1 MKARISQLH
10 MTEAEWQKYSQL
22 VPEAGE
28 LIVYDPDKNH
38 DFSRIKVGDGVRALQ
53 ELDFL
58 LDSAIAA
65 VLKNVRFE
73 DSVDGGR
80 ITEYRNKIK

>member
-28 LIVYDPDKNH
+28 LIVYDPDSKH
-38 DFSRIKVGDGVRALQ
+38 PHARIKVGDGKRTLK
-53 ELDFL
+53 ELDFFI
-58 LDSAIAA
+58 DSAITEI
-65 VLKNVRFE
+65 LRQIRFE

-80 ITEYRNKIK
+80 ITEYKN

>member
-10 MTEAEWQKYSQL
+10 KTETEWLKYSYL

-28 LIVYDPDKNH
+28 LIVYDPDGIH
-38 DFSRIKVGDGVRALQ
+38 SYARIKVGDGIHTLE
-53 ELDFL
+53 ELDFFI
-58 LDSAIAA
+58 DSAVEEI
-65 VLKNVRFE
+65 LRQIRFE

-80 ITEYRNKIK
+80 ITEYFKK

>member
-10 MTEAEWQKYSQL
+10 MTEAEWQNYSQL

-28 LIVYDPDKNH
+28 FIVYDPDNNH
-38 DFSRIKVGDGVRALQ
+38 PYARIKVGDGVRVLQ
-53 ELDFL
+53 DLDFL
-58 LDSAIAA
+58 IDSAILE
-65 VLKNVRFE
+65 VLHSVRFE

-80 ITEYRNKIK
+80 ITEYSK